1 MFETTRSITD
11 LVLAGVPRRHP
22 GLRIIV
28 PHAGA
33 ALPVLA
39 SRIDL
44 FASALALSGTE
55 VPSLREALN
64 TLHFDLAG
72 APVKEQL
79 AALLSVADSTRLH
92 YGSDFPFTPWQ
103 ACQYLAQQLETSGQ
117 LDDTELDAMFR
128 ANAEGLFRR
137 AATP

>member
-64 TLHFDLAG
+64 TLHFD
-72 APVKEQL
+72 P
-79 AALLSVADSTRLH
+79 AALRQRLSVHAVA
-92 YGSDFPFTPWQ
+92 GMPVP
-103 ACQYLAQQLETSGQ
+103 
-117 LDDTELDAMFR
+117 
-128 ANAEGLFRR
+128 R
-137 AATP
+137 AAAGNLRAARRHGARRDVQSQRRGPVSSSRDAVTRDIRTAH